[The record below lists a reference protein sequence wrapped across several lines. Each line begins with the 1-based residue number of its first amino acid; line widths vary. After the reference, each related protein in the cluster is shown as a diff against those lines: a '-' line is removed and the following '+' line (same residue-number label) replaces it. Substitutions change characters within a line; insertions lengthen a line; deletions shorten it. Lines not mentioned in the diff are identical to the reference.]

1 MAGGG
6 TDETDELDLL
16 RAQEY
21 DLLAA
26 LLGRAPTSDVLERV
40 SELRGD
46 ASPLGL
52 AHTAL
57 AECASR
63 CDSHEISREF
73 FDLFIGVGRGELLP
87 YASYYLTGFLNERPL
102 ALIRDDLDL
111 LGVERSENQHEPEDH
126 IAILC
131 EVMAGLAA
139 GRFGGEPGRSEE
151 RRVGKECVSTCRSR
165 WSPYH

>member
-73 FDLFIGVGRGELLP
+73 FDLFIGVGRGEQIGRAHVCTQVTNAHIDCRLLP
-87 YASYYLTGFLNERPL
+87 E
-102 ALIRDDLDL
+102 
-111 LGVERSENQHEPEDH
+111 
-126 IAILC
+126 
-131 EVMAGLAA
+131 
-139 GRFGGEPGRSEE
+139 
-151 RRVGKECVSTCRSR
+151 KKK
-165 WSPYH
+165 